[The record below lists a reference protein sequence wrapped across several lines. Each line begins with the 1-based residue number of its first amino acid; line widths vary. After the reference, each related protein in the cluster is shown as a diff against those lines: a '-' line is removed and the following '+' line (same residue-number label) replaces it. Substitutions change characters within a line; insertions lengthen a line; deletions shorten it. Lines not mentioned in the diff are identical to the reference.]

1 MHKVFIIDIPEM
13 PGMVYTNVLG
23 KDSIGMM
30 DRAFAEDWYKRKTD
44 KKYRQRMEREEA
56 ELNAAMIKSRIETL
70 SDPDFDDI
78 I

>member
-1 MHKVFIIDIPEM
+1 MYDIPEM

-23 KDSIGMM
+23 KDSNGIM

-44 KKYRQRMEREEA
+44 KKYRKQREREEA
-56 ELNAAMIKSRIETL
+56 ELNAVLIKSRMEVL